1 MRTGRSLTLSRQL
14 LVTFGG
20 CSAGSGGPA
29 CRGWVPLAGTVT
41 LRHPPASKGAVA
53 RRNDFEVLGPKWC
66 RCTPIGRARIRYA
79 ARDNGRL
86 NRSVRRT
93 PRRGAIQVSD
103 VAGQSATTAARLGLS
118 AGNTVGEAGY
128 DDDVDHDLRDAI
140 ADLIES
146 DLLDD
151 DADEVLDA
159 VLLWW
164 RDGDGD
170 LTDAL
175 GGRDSVARRRRGDL
189 AVDAEDRAGRI
200 RRARVRSP
208 RPPGPQDCRRQPAS
222 RVVREWM
229 IARLARPK
237 SGKVRR

>member
-1 MRTGRSLTLSRQL
+1 M
-14 LVTFGG
+14 
-20 CSAGSGGPA
+20 
-29 CRGWVPLAGTVT
+29 
-41 LRHPPASKGAVA
+41 
-53 RRNDFEVLGPKWC
+53 
-66 RCTPIGRARIRYA
+66 
-79 ARDNGRL
+79 
-86 NRSVRRT
+86 
-93 PRRGAIQVSD
+93 SD
-103 VAGQSATTAARLGLS
+103 VAGQSVTTAARLGLS
-118 AGNTVGEAGY
+118 AGNTVGESGY

-164 RDGDGD
+164 REDDGD

-175 GGRDSVARRRRGDL
+175 INAIPLLADDGVIWLLTPKTGREGYVEPSEIAEATRTAGLSQTTSVAG
-189 AVDAEDRAGRI
+189 G
-200 RRARVRSP
+200 P
-208 RPPGPQDCRRQPAS
+208 R
-222 RVVREWM
+222 WM